1 MYLRVNTTC
10 ANNTHQTLVNH
21 MVQKSCLFSFF
32 LPTKTQKNPNL
43 RITYVGN
50 SDTSTKR
57 GKIYKDDPQTTKEL
71 KKKGCY
77 TMKSEL
83 ITFLLC
89 VWWLNWF
96 SVLFVVIFKG
106 VKKLMK

>member
-1 MYLRVNTTC
+1 MH
-10 ANNTHQTLVNH
+10 ANNTHQTLVNQ
-21 MVQKSCLFSFF
+21 MVQKICLFSFF
-32 LPTKTQKNPNL
+32 FYLQRRKKIPIFVL
-43 RITYVGN
+43 GTYVGN
-50 SDTSTKR
+50 PVADTSTER

-89 VWWLNWF
+89 VWW
-96 SVLFVVIFKG
+96 
-106 VKKLMK
+106 

>member
-1 MYLRVNTTC
+1 MQIILIKHWLIRYGSKDL
-10 ANNTHQTLVNH
+10 LIFF
-21 MVQKSCLFSFF
+21 LF
-32 LPTKTQKNPNL
+32 LPTETQKNPNL

-50 SDTSTKR
+50 PVADTSTER

-77 TMKSEL
+77 SMKSEL